1 MVKIRFT
8 AQGSNALIGGF
19 STGDVANVGEA
30 LGKHLVEEARVA
42 RYMDKDEP
50 RKLAAKP
57 AKGKPKT
64 KTEAKAAAPAASAAP
79 DAAVPPAPTSE
90 GAGTAPEV
98 PAGD

>member
-50 RKLAAKP
+50 RKLAVKP

-64 KTEAKAAAPAASAAP
+64 KTEAKAAASTAPAAP

-90 GAGTAPEV
+90 DTGAAPEV